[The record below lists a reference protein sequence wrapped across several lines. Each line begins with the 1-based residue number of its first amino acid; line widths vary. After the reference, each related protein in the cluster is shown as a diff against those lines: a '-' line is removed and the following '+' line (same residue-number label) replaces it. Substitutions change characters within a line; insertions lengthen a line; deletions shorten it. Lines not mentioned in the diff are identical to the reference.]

1 MLSDNHQRLHQLP
14 RGRIDVGELYGKMQ
28 WEMSTMNLHQ
38 MKLPALVI
46 AVLTTLALLGCG
58 GKPSLSDG
66 RKQLEGQIQ
75 AQSNGLIRL
84 VSFDKT
90 NGVEQNMNGMNLYE
104 MDYTAEIEFL
114 GDCMWGSGGAF
125 GGGRIFEAFPG
136 SPGGGLDAFN
146 PRYFLKQKARKG
158 ERRKIEGKFM
168 FQKTEQEWRLV
179 G

>member
-1 MLSDNHQRLHQLP
+1 MN
-14 RGRIDVGELYGKMQ
+14 
-28 WEMSTMNLHQ
+28 TMDAHQ
-38 MKLPALVI
+38 MKLPAFVI
-46 AVLTTLALLGCG
+46 AVLTTLALFGCG

-114 GDCMWGSGGAF
+114 GDCMWGSGGAL
-125 GGGRIFEAFPG
+125 GNGRSFEAVPG
-136 SPGGGLDAFN
+136 WPGGALDAFN

-168 FQKTEQEWRLV
+168 FQKTEQGWRLV